1 MWKAVIADDEGVIL
15 QGLKKLVDWT
25 NMDVHLVGEARDGQQ
40 LKEVMEET
48 DPDIVITDIMMP
60 YRTGLDILRWC
71 NEADMHAKFIFIS
84 GYQEFTYAKEA
95 LQSGAVDYL
104 LKPVARKDL
113 EDAKIA
119 SRPSEINNSLLT
131 QIATT
136 STIKEYPQELV
147 DYAANNMKNYYKQQ
161 AESSSNK
168 SRWNRYPLYN
178 YDWRKTDLSLRRRGS
193 VVC

>member
-71 NEADMHAKFIFIS
+71 NERICM
-84 GYQEFTYAKEA
+84 
-95 LQSGAVDYL
+95 QSLFLSVDIRNL
-104 LKPVARKDL
+104 PMQKKPCR
-113 EDAKIA
+113 
-119 SRPSEINNSLLT
+119 
-131 QIATT
+131 
-136 STIKEYPQELV
+136 
-147 DYAANNMKNYYKQQ
+147 
-161 AESSSNK
+161 AE
-168 SRWNRYPLYN
+168 PLII
-178 YDWRKTDLSLRRRGS
+178 
-193 VVC
+193 C

>member
-71 NEADMHAKFIFIS
+71 NETDMHAKFIF
-84 GYQEFTYAKEA
+84 
-95 LQSGAVDYL
+95 
-104 LKPVARKDL
+104 
-113 EDAKIA
+113 
-119 SRPSEINNSLLT
+119 
-131 QIATT
+131 
-136 STIKEYPQELV
+136 
-147 DYAANNMKNYYKQQ
+147 
-161 AESSSNK
+161 
-168 SRWNRYPLYN
+168 
-178 YDWRKTDLSLRRRGS
+178 SLRAMGAL
-193 VVC
+193 

>member
-71 NEADMHAKFIFIS
+71 NETDMHAKFIFIS

-113 EDAKIA
+113 EDAVRKAIQKLEEQNTIEIFKEEDDEMYQLFLMMDRDLKMMNCISCLRQKKSILKVIFLWESVWA
-119 SRPSEINNSLLT
+119 SGRIWQL
-131 QIATT
+131 I
-136 STIKEYPQELV
+136 
-147 DYAANNMKNYYKQQ
+147 
-161 AESSSNK
+161 
-168 SRWNRYPLYN
+168 
-178 YDWRKTDLSLRRRGS
+178 
-193 VVC
+193 

>member
-60 YRTGLDILRWC
+60 HRTGLDILRWC

-84 GYQEFTYAKEA
+84 GYQK
-95 LQSGAVDYL
+95 
-104 LKPVARKDL
+104 
-113 EDAKIA
+113 
-119 SRPSEINNSLLT
+119 
-131 QIATT
+131 
-136 STIKEYPQELV
+136 
-147 DYAANNMKNYYKQQ
+147 
-161 AESSSNK
+161 
-168 SRWNRYPLYN
+168 
-178 YDWRKTDLSLRRRGS
+178 SLRLQRL
-193 VVC
+193 VVIIFTDDPNQGKQFSQSRHFIIYACACIILMN

>member
-71 NEADMHAKFIFIS
+71 NETDMHAKFILS
-84 GYQEFTYAKEA
+84 
-95 LQSGAVDYL
+95 VDIRNL
-104 LKPVARKDL
+104 PMQKKHCR
-113 EDAKIA
+113 
-119 SRPSEINNSLLT
+119 
-131 QIATT
+131 
-136 STIKEYPQELV
+136 
-147 DYAANNMKNYYKQQ
+147 
-161 AESSSNK
+161 AE
-168 SRWNRYPLYN
+168 PLII
-178 YDWRKTDLSLRRRGS
+178 
-193 VVC
+193 C

>member
-71 NEADMHAKFIFIS
+71 NETDMHAKFIFIS

-113 EDAKIA
+113 EDAVRKAIQKLENKIPLKSSKKKMMRCISYSGKLMMDRDLKMMNCINCLRQKKSILKVIFLWESVWA
-119 SRPSEINNSLLT
+119 SGRIWQL
-131 QIATT
+131 I
-136 STIKEYPQELV
+136 
-147 DYAANNMKNYYKQQ
+147 
-161 AESSSNK
+161 
-168 SRWNRYPLYN
+168 
-178 YDWRKTDLSLRRRGS
+178 
-193 VVC
+193 